1 MLSMASIT
9 QNKNNGKVI
18 SYKFKACVGRDEF
31 GKQVFKCCTW
41 KIPEGMAPSR
51 VEKAVQK
58 AATEWERHAREEYKQ
73 DLLNAERVKE
83 REISKARTDFAC
95 FIRELWFPICICDGE
110 HKPNTIQ
117 FNRNIANI
125 IAAYFSG
132 KAIQKIT
139 GTDIQKYLIYLRTEY
154 KTPLGKPLAP
164 KTIRHHYCTLANI
177 FSYAMKQ
184 EIILKNPMDK
194 VDCPKLSK
202 KKVDALSAE
211 QAKEFFSLISNCP
224 IDFWCMLNLMITTG
238 IRRGELM
245 GLQWGD
251 IDFDHYT
258 ISVSRNVTYTP
269 ASGIVVSTP
278 KTDCGLRQIPL
289 IPSVAALLLE
299 YRSGTEWCKQDYLFP
314 KDGNPA
320 LARDPNSVTRRVKRF
335 MKTHGLPDMSPHDL
349 RHTCATLLLSNGADV
364 KSVSEI
370 LGHTDASTTLNFYV
384 RSDMQQMKAATEKF
398 ANAFGL

>member
-1 MLSMASIT
+1 MASII
-9 QNKNNGKVI
+9 QNKKNGKVV

-31 GKQVFKCCTW
+31 GKQIFKCSTW
-41 KIPEGMAPSR
+41 KIPEGLAASR
-51 VEKAVQK
+51 VEKAAQK
-58 AATEWERHAREEYKQ
+58 AATEWERYAKEEYKQ
-73 DLLNAERVKE
+73 DLLNAERAKE
-83 REISKARTDFAC
+83 REIIKARTDFAC

-211 QAKEFFSLISNCP
+211 QAKEFFSLIRDCP
-224 IDFWCMLNLMITTG
+224 IDFRCMLNLMITTG

-269 ASGIVVSTP
+269 ATGIVVSTP

-299 YRSGTEWCKQDYLFP
+299 YRSGTEWRKQDYLFP

-384 RSDMQQMKAATEKF
+384 RSDLQQMKAATDKF

>member
-1 MLSMASIT
+1 MASIT